1 MKKKLSYLVATVLV
15 VAKMIFCG
23 CGRPDNRSVWGAT
36 SPLSDSLVD
45 RFNDAWTT
53 QQSQDSLGAIVDVLE
68 EKARESGIREAV
80 ARADYCRARWLN
92 SEQRPLE
99 AAVKIEEGIAIQDS
113 VRYPYARLKMRYL
126 QAIVDLHLK
135 KDIGKSYKALEEV
148 SVGFEKIGDTIS
160 LAETYNAMARVLREA
175 GETAE
180 GNGYIEKAQ
189 KLYEEA
195 GLRIYALK
203 NRLNIA
209 VAYYEA
215 GDRAS
220 CCRILSALRKDSV
233 TRSDIRFYNSVLLNI
248 YIYCG
253 DTSALDEAYSQISD
267 FELRWPG
274 RQTELEIMKAR
285 FFIETGQVD
294 SSDFHSW
301 KAMTLVPSINDTIL
315 IEMVYDVR
323 CMVHSMARRNDSAFE
338 ALIMKDRLTR
348 ARVSGAMASS
358 VRKGRMAAEIA
369 SVKESSRLH
378 DERQRLLFIIILMSV
393 CVVALGVI
401 LIMVRRVGRM
411 RLREARH
418 YLEASRRSSQLAVA
432 SCALREKENLVEEIR
447 GIITDASKE
456 ERMPEEIS
464 RKLDNSLR
472 IYFDTNE
479 EWDNL
484 RMLYDSLPV
493 GFDDAVRKRSPE
505 ISDSLVRMAAY
516 IACGLTTKQIARLL
530 RIQPD
535 SVKKSRW
542 RLRTRPGL
550 SPSETLEDAL
560 QSIINTLKD

>member
-1 MKKKLSYLVATVLV
+1 MATVLV

-36 SPLSDSLVD
+36 SPLPDSLVE
-45 RFNDAWTT
+45 RFNDSWTT
-53 QQSQDSLGAIVDVLE
+53 QQSQDSLGVIVDVLE
-68 EKARESGIREAV
+68 EKARESGMREAV
-80 ARADYCRARWLN
+80 ARAYYCRARWLN
-92 SEQRPLE
+92 SAQRPLE

-126 QAIVDLHLK
+126 QAIVNLHLK
-135 KDIGKSYKALEEV
+135 KDIGKSYKALEEL
-148 SVGFEKIGDTIS
+148 SVAFEKIGDTIS

-233 TRSDIRFYNSVLLNI
+233 AHSDIRFYNSVLLNT

-253 DTSALDEAYSQISD
+253 DASALDEAYSQISD
-267 FELRWPG
+267 FELRWPV

-301 KAMTLVPSINDTIL
+301 KAMTLVPSINDTML

-323 CMVHSMARRNDSAFE
+323 CMAHSMAGRNDSAFE

-369 SVKESSRLH
+369 SVKERSRLH
-378 DERQRLLFIIILMSV
+378 DERQRLWFIIILMSV

-418 YLEASRRSSQLAVA
+418 HLEASRRSSQLAVA

-447 GIITDASKE
+447 GIITDASKK

-493 GFDDAVRKRSPE
+493 GFDDAVRKLSPE

-542 RLRTRPGL
+542 RLRTRLGL
-550 SPSETLEDAL
+550 LPSETLEDAL
-560 QSIINTLKD
+560 QTIINTLKD